1 MKRKKKKMGRPPLKP
16 SERRSIE
23 VNVRMT
29 PGEKRAI
36 DQEARAT
43 GATASEI
50 LMRPWR
56 KEGD

>member
-1 MKRKKKKMGRPPLKP
+1 MRKPKMGRPPKKP

-29 PGEKRAI
+29 KAERARI
-36 DQEARAT
+36 LAEAKKSGRT
-43 GATASEI
+43 VSEI

-56 KEGD
+56 EVK